1 MAIKKV
7 YFFKVSLFESSGEE
21 ISYTGLKDKLVE
33 IIEKRAV
40 NQGGYWTLDLT
51 DDVYEHIMW
60 DIVEYKDTKLFG
72 RLGKQKPS
80 NSVVCRDYKNL
91 RKEDLNITADEKLYG
106 IEQYTYGSL
115 DYATGIFSIIGA
127 QGAPTENILKKVFER
142 YNYNYYIEL
151 DPIPNHHSIKK
162 LYGERNTEISSL
174 EVEIPLPDAATLQH
188 VFGWKDKELLRIL
201 GSRNLTARV
210 MVKAPNRQTIT
221 FDSEESQ
228 NLIKEVWNNITGYSG
243 AKLRAKTA
251 RTKMREYDFFEQY
264 FSYPVDIT
272 YYHIVDY
279 ERVYYT
285 VDELMEINKQNI
297 IQAFVENKKILR
309 TVINR

>member
-106 IEQYTYGSL
+106 IEQ
-115 DYATGIFSIIGA
+115 
-127 QGAPTENILKKVFER
+127 
-142 YNYNYYIEL
+142 
-151 DPIPNHHSIKK
+151 
-162 LYGERNTEISSL
+162 
-174 EVEIPLPDAATLQH
+174 
-188 VFGWKDKELLRIL
+188 
-201 GSRNLTARV
+201 
-210 MVKAPNRQTIT
+210 
-221 FDSEESQ
+221 
-228 NLIKEVWNNITGYSG
+228 
-243 AKLRAKTA
+243 
-251 RTKMREYDFFEQY
+251 
-264 FSYPVDIT
+264 
-272 YYHIVDY
+272 
-279 ERVYYT
+279 
-285 VDELMEINKQNI
+285 
-297 IQAFVENKKILR
+297 
-309 TVINR
+309 